1 MDDRNSKVW
10 QATLTPHRS
19 LSRNGF
25 FILMGLVGAVNL
37 VVAVMFVILGAW
49 PIAGFAGLDVLLVW
63 WAFRVNFADARKLEV
78 RGDGNVRIRRE
89 TNGRGGKTVTTIAGL
104 AMNHVELQGL
114 LKDLKR
120 VCGAGGATKD
130 GVLEL
135 QGDHCD
141 LVLRELAKKGIKAKR
156 AGG

>member
-1 MDDRNSKVW
+1 MTKSKESDY
-10 QATLTPHRS
+10 R
-19 LSRNGF
+19 
-25 FILMGLVGAVNL
+25 
-37 VVAVMFVILGAW
+37 VVYTTEEGVVCPDCKRPKAKC
-49 PIAGFAGLDVLLVW
+49 
-63 WAFRVNFADARKLEV
+63 NCADARKLEV
-78 RGDGNVRIRRE
+78 RGDGNVRVRRE

-104 AMNHVELQGL
+104 AMNQVELHGL